1 MSTTISE
8 SGPKGPTGAE
18 IRWFTTHYVPA
29 EDRLRLGCLLVSG
42 GSDVL
47 WLTQRLANVLVRQL
61 LDWLD
66 KATVAENHAA
76 DSRIADIQHR
86 MAQQAA
92 TTKPQK
98 RPTERVEDVPGW
110 LVNAVQ
116 LRTPAKGIML
126 TFRDEGERA
135 LSIRFNADHLR
146 RWLGVVHAQ
155 YQKSGWPLDLWPEW
169 ITQDADEQGA
179 AHQGLLH

>member
-1 MSTTISE
+1 MSTKVSE
-8 SGPKGPTGAE
+8 SGPKGPGEAQ
-18 IRWFTTHYVPA
+18 IKWFTTHYVPA

-42 GSDVL
+42 GSDVM
-47 WLTQRLANVLVRQL
+47 WLTHRLASVLVRQL

-66 KATVAENHAA
+66 KATSADRAVS

-92 TTKPQK
+92 TTKPQQ
-98 RPTERVEDVPGW
+98 RPTERIEDVPGW
-110 LVNAVQ
+110 LVSAVQ
-116 LRTPAKGIML
+116 LRTTGKGLML

-135 LSIRFNADHLR
+135 VSIRFNADHLR

-155 YQKSGWPLDLWPEW
+155 YGRSGWPMGVWPEW
-169 ITQDADEQGA
+169 ISEQADDEA
-179 AHQGLLH
+179 AHQGMLH